1 MQGNCMREVDC
12 IMPPSPEL
20 EQKILRAKARL
31 EAGQAL
37 PAKPGGDQLDQRALT
52 LILSR
57 PAQTR
62 PDTFINARADPA
74 PVTGTRRALVLL
86 VDFSDKAGTR
96 TQAHF
101 DDMMFSLGAYA
112 TGSMRDFY
120 REASYGVLDV
130 VGVVS
135 GSGGPTAGWYRAPQ
149 PKSYYTDGNYGF
161 GGYPKN
167 AQKLVE
173 EAIALADP
181 NVDFSLY
188 DNDGDGVVDALVV
201 ICAGSGAEQT
211 GNVNDIWSH
220 KWSITPQVRDGVTI
234 DRYFMAPEDGRV
246 GVMAHELGHLLMGW
260 PDLYD
265 TDYSSAGTGAWDL
278 MAGGSWN
285 GGGDKPA
292 HPTSWCKTRV
302 EWINPTVLWNVTQS
316 VNIPPYATN
325 AVAYKLP
332 IGSAASQEYFLVSNR
347 QQAGFDGAMPG
358 EGMIIEHIDDTKN
371 NNTDENHYLVD
382 VMQADGRRDLNLNAN
397 RGDATDPFPIAAN
410 ASFTGS
416 SSPNSNAYSGAA
428 SNISVTNIARVG
440 DNVTADI
447 QVGIGAAAGKQ
458 WYYNRTVASV
468 FAYYTTQWAWANI
481 SGLGWRRIN
490 GGSADGVSNM
500 FASLSEAAANG
511 RQVHV
516 EADSSLLYTM
526 YLV

>member
-1 MQGNCMREVDC
+1 
-12 IMPPSPEL
+12 MPPSPEL
-20 EQKILRAKARL
+20 EQKILRAKALL
-31 EAGQAL
+31 EAGQQL
-37 PAKPGGDQLDQRALT
+37 PAKAGGNQLDQRALT

-62 PDTFINARADPA
+62 PDTFIDARADPG
-74 PVTGTRRALVLL
+74 PSLGRGEPSSCWSTSPTRRRPRPSALRRHDVLARHL
-86 VDFSDKAGTR
+86 RHGQHARLLSR
-96 TQAHF
+96 
-101 DDMMFSLGAYA
+101 S
-112 TGSMRDFY
+112 
-120 REASYGVLDV
+120 VLPPARC
-130 VGVVS
+130 GRGVS

-149 PKSYYTDGNYGF
+149 PKSYYTDANYGF

-246 GVMAHELGHLLMGW
+246 GVMSHELGHLLMGW

-302 EWINPTVLWNVTQS
+302 QWVNPTVLWNVTQS
-316 VNIPPYATN
+316 VNIPPYATS

-347 QQAGFDGAMPG
+347 QKAGFDGAMPG

-382 VMQADGRRDLNLNAN
+382 VEQADGRRDLNLNAN
-397 RGDATDPFPIAAN
+397 RGDATDPFPITTN

-447 QVGIGAAAGKQ
+447 QVGSGAAAGKQ

-500 FASLSEAAANG
+500 FVSLCEAAANG

-516 EADSSLLYTM
+516 EADSGLLYTM
-526 YLV
+526 YLI